1 MSFPDLMTERLLLRP
16 LRLEDADAL
25 HPVFADEDLMRW
37 WSSGPHKSVA
47 ETREYVTQN
56 CEGERWQTWAITTI
70 QEDVALGWVVF
81 IHSEDRPNV
90 REIGYILNRSAWGAG
105 IAREAVGRVVLYGF
119 EELGL
124 RRIYADVDPENM
136 SSIKLLNV
144 LGFRQEAFLRQESET
159 HIGIS
164 DSLIFG
170 LLCDDWQNVS
180 PQSNE
185 PQSGSTI
192 GSSSK

>member
-1 MSFPDLMTERLLLRP
+1 MSFPDLMTERLRLRP

-90 REIGYILNRSAWGAG
+90 REIGYILNRAAWGTG
-105 IAREAVGRVVLYGF
+105 IAREAVDRVIRYGF

-124 RRIYADVDPENM
+124 RRICADVDPENM
-136 SSIKLLNV
+136 SSIKLLKI
-144 LGFRQEAFLRQESET
+144 LGFQQEAHLRQESET
-159 HIGIS
+159 HIGTR

-170 LLCDDWQNVS
+170 LLRDDWQNVS
-180 PQSNE
+180 P
-185 PQSGSTI
+185 
-192 GSSSK
+192 

>member
-1 MSFPDLMTERLLLRP
+1 MAAEKSQGTGRRANSMTFPVLLTERLRLRP
-16 LRLEDADAL
+16 LRVDDADAL
-25 HPVFADEDLMRW
+25 HPAFANEDLMRW

-47 ETREYVTQN
+47 ETREYVAQN
-56 CEGERWQTWAITTI
+56 CEGEPWQTWAITRI
-70 QEDVALGWVVF
+70 QDDTALGWVVL

-105 IAREAVGRVVLYGF
+105 IAREAVDRVIRYGF

-144 LGFRQEAFLRQESET
+144 LGFQQEALLRQEAET
-159 HIGIS
+159 HIGIR

-170 LLCDDWQNVS
+170 LLQDDWQNVS
-180 PQSNE
+180 P
-185 PQSGSTI
+185 
-192 GSSSK
+192 